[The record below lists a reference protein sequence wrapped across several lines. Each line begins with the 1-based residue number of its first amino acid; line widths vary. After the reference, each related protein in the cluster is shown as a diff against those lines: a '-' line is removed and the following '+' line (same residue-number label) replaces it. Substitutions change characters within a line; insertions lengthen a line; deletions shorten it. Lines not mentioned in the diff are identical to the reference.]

1 MNQVFLGDHQVSPS
15 PPTCIY
21 DIPKQIFFSV
31 PPSPEKCNRPRSHD
45 PDKVRQYMKEKRA
58 RLAAERRAKD
68 RKAEKVSK
76 EIKER
81 LLALEVWRRKEAK
94 DPPENN
100 PAKIEVI

>member
-1 MNQVFLGDHQVSPS
+1 
-15 PPTCIY
+15 
-21 DIPKQIFFSV
+21 
-31 PPSPEKCNRPRSHD
+31 
-45 PDKVRQYMKEKRA
+45 MKEKRA
-58 RLAAERRAKD
+58 RLAAERRAKE

-100 PAKIEVI
+100 PTKIEVL